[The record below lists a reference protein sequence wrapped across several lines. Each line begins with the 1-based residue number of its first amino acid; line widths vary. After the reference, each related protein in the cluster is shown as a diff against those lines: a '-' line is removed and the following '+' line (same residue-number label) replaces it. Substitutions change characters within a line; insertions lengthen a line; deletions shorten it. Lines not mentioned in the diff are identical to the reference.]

1 MCTKDI
7 TLKASCADAFYY
19 PSEWDPSKGSLD
31 SFQRKRG
38 FEHHFGRRRTK
49 NLHKGSL
56 VIRFEMPFKVQCLR
70 CSTYIGQGT
79 RYDADKI
86 KVGMYFST
94 PIYEFSMRCRV
105 GTDMEKSADGRIYCN
120 ERFVIRTDPE
130 HRDYKL
136 VEGLRR
142 KAETW
147 DPADAETIELP
158 DSDTRR
164 EMDADPMFKMD
175 HTNRI
180 KEKTQRENQRLREL
194 LELQEDRSDAYA
206 ANCALRAAHRKR
218 RKEERA
224 EEEKRIK
231 AGPLNFALPLLPP
244 TEHDAREAKMVC
256 FRTDHQKIERAVKR
270 SSINATS
277 LFKRPSC
284 DQSDGGLPQLVAK
297 RRRLEQA
304 ARMARLFA
312 TG

>member
-1 MCTKDI
+1 M
-7 TLKASCADAFYY
+7 
-19 PSEWDPSKGSLD
+19 G
-31 SFQRKRG
+31 
-38 FEHHFGRRRTK
+38 
-49 NLHKGSL
+49 
-56 VIRFEMPFKVQCLR
+56 
-70 CSTYIGQGT
+70 
-79 RYDADKI
+79 
-86 KVGMYFST
+86 
-94 PIYEFSMRCRV
+94 
-105 GTDMEKSADGRIYCN
+105 
-120 ERFVIRTDPE
+120 
-130 HRDYKL
+130 
-136 VEGLRR
+136 
-142 KAETW
+142 
-147 DPADAETIELP
+147 
-158 DSDTRR
+158 R

-284 DQSDGGLPQLVAK
+284 DQSDGCLPQLVAK

-304 ARMARLFA
+304 ARMARLFD
-312 TG
+312 TGGDSDDTLLKLHTDALFGEDGARGSADNTMLSRIHVGQALKTSTSKSSRGTRQSADRVTSNHLFMGRNAVKVIRVAGARVFLASRPPSSTCGLLSSCDSAP